1 MTVKE
6 FSWWTFYVL
15 FFLIVLFL
23 LLLTVR
29 GFIGGAL
36 ERVSN
41 TGELIY
47 FIGLV
52 IAVFGLM
59 GMCIAYILR
68 VMWRRLRGDPGGETQ
83 KS

>member
-6 FSWWTFYVL
+6 FSWWAFYVL
-15 FFLIVLFL
+15 FFMIVVFLLFL
-23 LLLTVR
+23 VVR
-29 GFIGGAL
+29 SLVGGAL
-36 ERVSN
+36 ARVSN
-41 TGELIY
+41 AGQLIY
-47 FIGLV
+47 SLGLL

-59 GMCIAYILR
+59 GMCIAYIVR